1 MERICLDKYI
11 IAMFNTYNINYSCF
25 STISKVVCKEVFDL
39 LNECIS
45 SEIIF
50 LMIPLQYHE

>member
-25 STISKVVCKEVFDL
+25 STISKVVDKELFDL
-39 LNECIS
+39 LNGYIS
-45 SEIIF
+45 GEVICF
-50 LMIPLQYHE
+50 MIPLQYHE